1 MEEMREKNRQSLYL
15 DGIERI
21 ENSCMTYTD
30 ELIQKTRK
38 AFGVT
43 LPKTVHF
50 DEIDQTAEYIIKN
63 IIEPQLGR

>member
-1 MEEMREKNRQSLYL
+1 MEEMHEKNRQSLYL

-30 ELIQKTRK
+30 ELIKKARR
-38 AFGVT
+38 AFGAD

-50 DEIDQTAEYIIKN
+50 DEIDRTADYIIKN
-63 IIEPQLGR
+63 IIEPQLGK